1 MTERVAHRRKFVA
14 YAAMTVLVLVVLRT
28 PVVQDIFA
36 ETLVEF
42 VTVTERIVR
51 IPCWPLDHERCF
63 SPDIL
68 DRLDPTCP
76 HCL

>member
-1 MTERVAHRRKFVA
+1 MTERITHRHKFVA
-14 YAAMTVLVLVVLRT
+14 YAAMTVFVLVVLGT
-28 PVVQDIFA
+28 PAVQSIIA

-51 IPCWPLDHERCF
+51 IPSWLLDHERCF

-76 HCL
+76 QCI